1 MIKAAQKKFMD
12 IAEVR
17 HPIHSTT
24 RVKGKY
30 VPDRPHIT
38 GNVKDSGS
46 GDGFSLHY
54 YVDPL
59 RLVALPST
67 PEFPNPVYWKL

>member
-17 HPIHSTT
+17 HGIHDTT
-24 RVKGKY
+24 RVRGKT

-38 GNVKDSGS
+38 GNVKDSKS
-46 GDGFSLHY
+46 KDGFSLHY
-54 YVDPL
+54 YVDRN
-59 RLVALPST
+59 RLVELPST
-67 PEFPNPVYWKL
+67 PDFPNPVYWKL